1 MLQVRNID
9 VMRGGLQVLW
19 DVSLEVE
26 KNEIVALI
34 GSNGAGKT
42 TLLGTLV
49 GLFKPSAGSVWFGD
63 KDISGLPPYKYVNL
77 GISFV
82 PEDRKLFSNC
92 LIFLVVSSN

>member
-1 MLQVRNID
+1 MLQVRNVD
-9 VMRGGLQVLW
+9 VMRGGLQILW
-19 DVSLEVE
+19 DISLQVE

-63 KDISGLPPYKYVNL
+63 KDISALPPHKYVNL
-77 GISFV
+77 GHIV
-82 PEDRKLFSNC
+82 C
-92 LIFLVVSSN
+92 T